1 MVLGRRIV
9 LGLFRLKKMVN
20 KTIEN
25 LNILPL
31 TRGKQHYKTYTDF
44 HVRSDGIKIVGK
56 KEDVQECKECHRILL
71 LGAFTTHGLRADGA
85 YRNRK
90 ICRECQTEVEAEK
103 REARK
108 NAPPKPD
115 NCVCCHKN
123 KKLEID
129 HLHGTTTFRGW
140 VCGQCNKGIGSLGD
154 TLEGVLQAA
163 IYLEKD
169 KGKIIEKLNGIK
181 NEKKNTH

>member
-1 MVLGRRIV
+1 
-9 LGLFRLKKMVN
+9 MVN

-90 ICRECQTEVEAEK
+90 ICRECSCKVWKEQKVV
-103 REARK
+103 RR
-108 NAPPKPD
+108 NAPSEPD
-115 NCVCCHKN
+115 RCDGCHKD
-123 KKLEID
+123 KKLQVD
-129 HLHGTTTFRGW
+129 HIHGTFTFRGW
-140 VCGQCNKGIGSLGD
+140 LCGNCNKGIGSLGD
-154 TLEGVLQAA
+154 TLEGILQGA

-169 KGKIIEKLNGIK
+169 KSKIIETLHEVYDEIFARSSE
-181 NEKKNTH
+181 EK